1 MLAALYSTGFKPT
14 CLTLREV
21 KPSSP
26 SIPAP
31 TACMQHLQAI
41 RTASIQAKK
50 APRESWAE
58 VMKVAQPSLNL
69 WVTREAETAGG
80 ITASLVSAAPPL
92 GRAAR
97 QTQPGA
103 RGWLLQR
110 AGSEDQ

>member
-1 MLAALYSTGFKPT
+1 M
-14 CLTLREV
+14 
-21 KPSSP
+21 
-26 SIPAP
+26 
-31 TACMQHLQAI
+31 
-41 RTASIQAKK
+41 
-50 APRESWAE
+50 
-58 VMKVAQPSLNL
+58 AQPSLNL